1 MDKQLNF
8 LEQKLREENLTCV
21 VQKEQACF
29 ASQERG
35 IKPILLFL
43 RQDPDCLRGA
53 SAADKVIGK
62 AAALLFVYGGIRQ
75 VYAGVISTPALEVFQ
90 QYGVVCEYGTL
101 VDRIQNRKGDGLCPM
116 ETRAM
121 TLTLPEE
128 AYEVFHTL
136 IFKEE
141 S

>member
-1 MDKQLNF
+1 M
-8 LEQKLREENLTCV
+8 
-21 VQKEQACF
+21 
-29 ASQERG
+29 
-35 IKPILLFL
+35 

>member
-62 AAALLFVYGGIRQ
+62 AAALLFVYGG
-75 VYAGVISTPALEVFQ
+75 VISTPALEVFQ